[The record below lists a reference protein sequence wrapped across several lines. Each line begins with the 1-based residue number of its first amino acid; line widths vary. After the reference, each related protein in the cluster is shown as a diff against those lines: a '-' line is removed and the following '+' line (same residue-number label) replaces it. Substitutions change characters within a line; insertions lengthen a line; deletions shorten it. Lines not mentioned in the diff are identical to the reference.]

1 MADEPTWEDLF
12 GPAEPVKPAAQPT
25 VPVQPAPVQPAP
37 VQPAPVQAAPAAV
50 PTQPAPTQPAPH
62 LAPGFGAPPN
72 LAPAPASPGAHAY
85 PAAPAQASPP
95 VQATQPVQATPP
107 VQARQPVQA
116 TPTYAPQSF
125 AGQTTPLSAPP
136 AGATTIPQAVPQQS
150 YVSQLPPAPTRTQ
163 TLPPAASRSAL
174 AADGGR
180 RGRSDGGGDRP
191 DRPKR
196 KLTWLWV
203 LIVLVVLGAAGAG
216 VIYTAFGPQ
225 IRHVLGWEPSVDYT
239 GSGNGQSTTITIL
252 PGQLGSDVAA
262 SLAKAG
268 VTKTPAAFYDL
279 LLKQKK
285 APTLYPGT
293 YKLQKQMSAQA
304 ALTALINPANRVVS
318 KVVIPEGY
326 NLSQILARLNA
337 KTGVPLSDLQAAAK
351 DYTQFGVP
359 AAAPSLEGFLFP
371 ATYDFNPGTTAKV
384 MLQTMVTRMDESLKS
399 HGVAPADDLKVLTLA
414 SIIQKE
420 GGTNADFYKVSRVFT
435 NRLAIG
441 MPLQSDA
448 TVSYGA
454 GTKTIATTGAQRADA
469 SNLYNTYAHTGLPIG
484 PIASPGDT
492 AIDAALHPV
501 AGPWIYFVLV
511 NGYTGETVYSTTAA
525 GQAAGVK
532 QWQAWL
538 KAHPGYGS

>member
-12 GPAEPVKPAAQPT
+12 GPAEPVTPVVPPTPPAAQP
-25 VPVQPAPVQPAP
+25 VQAAPVQQAPVPPAPVQPAP
-37 VQPAPVQAAPAAV
+37 VQPAPTAPPSHSV
-50 PTQPAPTQPAPH
+50 PVFGAPTQLP
-62 LAPGFGAPPN
+62 
-72 LAPAPASPGAHAY
+72 
-85 PAAPAQASPP
+85 PAQVPSATVPL
-95 VQATQPVQATPP
+95 VQ
-107 VQARQPVQA
+107 
-116 TPTYAPQSF
+116 
-125 AGQTTPLSAPP
+125 P
-136 AGATTIPQAVPQQS
+136 AVNYPPQAVPVSAPVAPQATPVVTPGPQPT
-150 YVSQLPPAPTRTQ
+150 YVSQLRPAPQRTQ
-163 TLPPAASRSAL
+163 TIPPTQTSQALPP
-174 AADGGR
+174 DGGSRAR
-180 RGRSDGGGDRP
+180 RGGGGTGP
-191 DRPKR
+191 DRPRR

-203 LIVLVVLGAAGAG
+203 LIVLVVLGGAGAG
-216 VIYTAFGPQ
+216 VVYSAFGPQ

-239 GSGNGQSTTITIL
+239 GKGDGQTTTITIL
-252 PGQLGSDVAA
+252 PGQLGSDVAN

-293 YKLQKQMSAQA
+293 YRLQKQMSAQS
-304 ALTALINPANRVVS
+304 ALTAISNPANRVVS
-318 KVVIPEGY
+318 RVVIPEGF
-326 NLSQILARLNA
+326 NLQQILVRLNS
-337 KTGVPLSDLQAAAK
+337 KTGTPLTELQAAAK

-359 AAAPSLEGFLFP
+359 AGAPSLEGFLFP

-384 MLQTMVTRMDESLKS
+384 ELQTMVTRMDQSLKS
-399 HGVAPADDLKVLTLA
+399 HGVSAADELKVLTLA

-435 NRLAIG
+435 NRLAVN